1 MSVRMIDTFQGID
14 KCFTDKGFC
23 KEKWDQYISDYLP
36 YARETIEKDSAE
48 YHFAQQVLPV
58 LNAVCDKKK
67 EIAKLHHSFL
77 HLTDNIDEKIR
88 QKLQTQ
94 IDTVIVLYMGLCNG
108 AGWVVSF
115 SGIPHVLLG
124 IEKILELNWHS
135 ENEMKGL
142 IYHELGHIWHKQSRT
157 AAFPSPNTPK
167 DKALWQLYS
176 EGIAMYCE
184 QLLCDNDQF
193 YHQNK
198 DGWLDWCMENRSLLF
213 AEYIRVIENQE
224 SHQKFFGD
232 WCSYLNVSDIGYY
245 LGCELV
251 KTACE
256 TGTASHVLNL
266 SLHEIET
273 ILYKCI
279 D

>member
-1 MSVRMIDTFQGID
+1 MSVRIIDTFQDINE
-14 KCFTDKGFC
+14 CFTDAGFC
-23 KEKWDQYISDYLP
+23 KEKWNRYISRYLP
-36 YARETIEKDSAE
+36 YAKETIEKDGME
-48 YHFAQQVLPV
+48 YNFEKQVLPV
-58 LNAVCDKKK
+58 LNAVYDKK
-67 EIAKLHHSFL
+67 EEVIKLHNSFL
-77 HLTDNIDEKIR
+77 ALVNNIEDKIG

-94 IDTVIVLYMGLCNG
+94 IDAVIVLYIGLCNS

-115 SGIPHVLLG
+115 SNIPHILLG
-124 IEKILELNWHS
+124 VEKIIELNWHN

-142 IYHELGHIWHKQSRT
+142 IYHELGHVWHEQNRT
-157 AAFPSPNTPK
+157 VPFPSLNTPK

-184 QLLCDNDQF
+184 QLLCGNDQF
-193 YHQNK
+193 YHQDK
-198 DGWLDWCMENRSLLF
+198 EGWLNWCNENRTLLF
-213 AEYIRVIENQE
+213 EEYIRVIENHE

-256 TGTASHVLNL
+256 TRTTLQLLNL
-266 SLHEIET
+266 SLSEIET
-273 ILYKCI
+273 ILYKLRV
-279 D
+279 